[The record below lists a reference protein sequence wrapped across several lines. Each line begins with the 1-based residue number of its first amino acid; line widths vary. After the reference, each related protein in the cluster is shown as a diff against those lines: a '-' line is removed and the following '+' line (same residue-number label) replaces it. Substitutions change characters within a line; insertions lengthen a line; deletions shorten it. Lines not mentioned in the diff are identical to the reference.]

1 MLEQVAN
8 TLLQENV
15 LNILHLLSY
24 YKDEDYTDCLYH
36 PEAKSVNAAL
46 HAYAA
51 LHALVEN
58 KRYTLSG
65 APSEKR

>member
-24 YKDEDYTDCLYH
+24 YKDEDYTDSLYH
-36 PEAKSVNAAL
+36 PEAKRVNAAL
-46 HAYAA
+46 HAYVT

-58 KRYTLSG
+58 KRIL
-65 APSEKR
+65 